1 LVTKLKK
8 PKNPKRVNRNFNF
21 ELHPPALAGLVVA
34 NRRTL
39 VAKSIQTGKPA
50 EQARAEI
57 QLAERLLKAIEILR
71 FSTSVKDKGFQIQLE
86 GKWVE

>member
-1 LVTKLKK
+1 M
-8 PKNPKRVNRNFNF
+8 
-21 ELHPPALAGLVVA
+21 AA

-39 VAKSIQTGKPA
+39 VAKNIQTGKPA
-50 EQARAEI
+50 KQARAEI

-86 GKWVE
+86 GKWAE